1 MSKKTSEQGISF
13 RFRKGASIGEPDAES
28 DDRFL
33 SHCFVDTGDYGT
45 LVDCNNPRRIIVG
58 RTGAGKSA
66 LIQHLIQNEE
76 NVIEISP
83 DNLSLNYISN
93 SDIITTLEKAGV
105 KLDLFYTLL
114 WKHVFATELLKRKYN
129 LANEEKT
136 KSWFS
141 SFLPPLKKKDQGKE
155 RALEYLKD
163 WGDKFWQETE
173 YRVKEVTQKLESDI
187 NAQLGGD
194 IVGLKAQ
201 ASTGQ
206 KITEEQ
212 RAEIIH
218 KAQRVVNS
226 IQIKALSDVMTLLA
240 DEVFNDNQQK
250 YYVVIDKLDENWV
263 ENDLRYRLIR
273 ALIETVKDYRKIS
286 SVKIVV
292 ALRLDLLQSVFE
304 RTRDAGFQEEKYQ
317 SLLLH
322 LNWNPPQLEK
332 LLDERIALLVREQY
346 TNTPIKLRTL
356 FPPTIV
362 RENFIDYLLNRTLW
376 RPRDAIAF
384 VNECIRRAEDKG
396 QVSVQIVRDAEREYS
411 AQRIDSLAYEW
422 FIQYPKLKD
431 YIALLERMPMEFKL
445 SAITKEKIEAF
456 ALAHAMDGEND
467 PDPIIRAAY
476 VFINGEN
483 SNPHSFVIALVKVLF
498 KVGILGIKPDGF
510 TGQLWVQTS
519 ERIPS
524 DGQIKPNST
533 AYIHP
538 MIWSNMGIIV
548 TGSSLR

>member
-1 MSKKTSEQGISF
+1 MNKKTSEQGIPF

-33 SHCFVDTGDYGT
+33 NQCFIDTGDYGT
-45 LVDCNNPRRIIVG
+45 LVDCSDPHRIIVG

-83 DNLSLNYISN
+83 ENLSLNYISN
-93 SDIITTLEKAGV
+93 SDIITILEKAGV

-129 LANEEKT
+129 LANEERT
-136 KSWFS
+136 RNWFS
-141 SFLPPLKKKDQGKE
+141 SFLPPLKKKDQSKE

-187 NAQLGGD
+187 HTQLGVD
-194 IVGLKAQ
+194 IAGLNSQ
-201 ASTGQ
+201 ASMGQ
-206 KITEEQ
+206 KISEEQ

-218 KAQRVVNS
+218 RAQRVVNS
-226 IQIKALSDVMTLLA
+226 IQIKALSDVMSLLA
-240 DEVFNDNQQK
+240 DEVFNDSQQK

-304 RTRDAGFQEEKYQ
+304 RTRDAGFQKEKYQ
-317 SLLLH
+317 SLLLR
-322 LNWNPPQLEK
+322 LNWNPTQLEK
-332 LLDERIALLVREQY
+332 LLDERVSLLVREQY

-356 FPPTIV
+356 FPPRIGKET
-362 RENFIDYLLNRTLW
+362 FIDYLLHRTLL

-396 QVSVQIVRDAEREYS
+396 LVSVQIVRDAEREYS
-411 AQRIDSLAYEW
+411 TQRIDSLTYEW
-422 FIQYPKLKD
+422 FVQYPKLKD
-431 YIALLERMPMEFKL
+431 YIVLLERMPMEFKL
-445 SAITKEKIEAF
+445 SAFTKEKIEAF
-456 ALAHAMDGEND
+456 ALVHAMDGEHD
-467 PDPIIRAAY
+467 TDPIIRAAY
-476 VFINGEN
+476 AFINGGN
-483 SNPHSFVIALVKVLF
+483 PNPHSFVIALVKVLF
-498 KVGILGIKPDGF
+498 MVGVLGIKPDGF
-510 TGQLWVQTS
+510 TGKLWTQAN
-519 ERIPS
+519 ERMPS

-538 MIWSNMGIIV
+538 IAWSYLGVILD
-548 TGSSLR
+548 SSSR

>member
-1 MSKKTSEQGISF
+1 MGKNTNENGIPF

-28 DDRFL
+28 DDHFL
-33 SHCFVDTGDYGT
+33 SQCFVDTGDYRT
-45 LVDCNNPRRIIVG
+45 LVDCGNPHRIIVG

-66 LIQHLIQNEE
+66 LIQHLIRNEE

-83 DNLSLNYISN
+83 ENLSLNYISN
-93 SDIITTLEKAGV
+93 SDVIAVLEKAGV

-114 WKHVFATELLKRKYN
+114 WKHVFATELLKRKYH

-141 SFLPPLKKKDQGKE
+141 SFLPALKKKDQSKE
-155 RALEYLKD
+155 RALEYLRD

-173 YRVKEVTQKLESDI
+173 YRVKEVTQKLENDVRSQLGSDI
-187 NAQLGGD
+187 A
-194 IVGLKAQ
+194 GLKSQ
-201 ASTGQ
+201 VGVDQ
-206 KITEEQ
+206 KYSEEQ
-212 RAEIIH
+212 RTEVIN
-218 KAQRVVNS
+218 KAQRVVNN
-226 IQIKALSDVMTLLA
+226 IQIKALSDVMQLLA
-240 DEVFNDNQQK
+240 DDVFNDSQQK

-273 ALIETVKDYRKIS
+273 ALIETVKDYRRIK
-286 SVKIVV
+286 SVKIIV

-322 LNWNPPQLEK
+322 LSWTPQHLEK
-332 LLDERIALLVREQY
+332 MLDERIAILVREQY

-356 FPPTIV
+356 FPPSIGKESFV
-362 RENFIDYLLNRTLW
+362 EYLLNRTLC

-384 VNECIRRAEDKG
+384 VNECIRRSDGKG
-396 QVSVQIVRDAEREYS
+396 QVSVQTVRDAEREYS
-411 AQRIDSLAYEW
+411 AQRIESLAYEW
-422 FIQYPKLKD
+422 FVQHPKLKD
-431 YIALLERMPMEFKL
+431 CINILERMPAEFKL
-445 SAITKEKIEAF
+445 SAITKEKVDAF
-456 ALAHAMDGEND
+456 ALAHAIDGEHDSD
-467 PDPIIRAAY
+467 PVIRAAY
-476 VFINGEN
+476 TFINSGH
-483 SNPHSFVIALVKVLF
+483 SNQHSFVIALVKVLF
-498 KVGILGIKPDGF
+498 KVGVLGIKPDGF

-524 DGQIKPNST
+524 DGQIKPSST

-538 MIWSNMGIIV
+538 MVWSHLGIIV
-548 TGSSLR
+548 TSSYR

>member
-1 MSKKTSEQGISF
+1 MGKNSSEQGIPF

-33 SHCFVDTGDYGT
+33 SRCFVDTGDYGT
-45 LVDCNNPRRIIVG
+45 LVDCSNPHRIIVG

-66 LIQHLIQNEE
+66 LIQHLLRNEE

-83 DNLSLNYISN
+83 ENLSLNYISN
-93 SDIITTLEKAGV
+93 SDVIAVLEKAGV

-114 WKHVFATELLKRKYN
+114 WKHVFATELLKRKYH

-141 SFLPPLKKKDQGKE
+141 SFLPTLKKKDQSKE
-155 RALEYLKD
+155 RALEYLRD

-173 YRVKEVTQKLESDI
+173 YRVKEVTQKLENDVRT
-187 NAQLGGD
+187 QLGAD
-194 IVGLKAQ
+194 IAGLKSQVGAD
-201 ASTGQ
+201 Q
-206 KITEEQ
+206 KYTEEQ
-212 RAEIIH
+212 RTEVIN

-226 IQIKALSDVMTLLA
+226 IQIKALSDVMQLLA
-240 DEVFNDNQQK
+240 DEVFNDEQQK

-273 ALIETVKDYRKIS
+273 ALIETVKDYRRIK
-286 SVKIVV
+286 SVKIIV

-322 LNWNPPQLEK
+322 LNWTPQNLEK
-332 LLDERIALLVREQY
+332 MLDERIAILVREQY

-356 FPPTIV
+356 FPASIGKEGFV
-362 RENFIDYLLNRTLW
+362 DYLLNRTLC

-384 VNECIRRAEDKG
+384 VNECIRRSDGKG
-396 QVSVQIVRDAEREYS
+396 LVSVQTVRDAEREYS
-411 AQRIDSLAYEW
+411 AQRIESLAYEW
-422 FIQYPKLKD
+422 FVQYPKLKD
-431 YIALLERMPMEFKL
+431 CINILERLPAEFKL
-445 SAITKEKIEAF
+445 SAITKEKVEAF
-456 ALAHAMDGEND
+456 ALAHAIDGEHD
-467 PDPIIRAAY
+467 SDPIIRAAY
-476 VFINGEN
+476 AFINSGH
-483 SNPHSFVIALVKVLF
+483 SNQHPFVIALVKVLF
-498 KVGILGIKPDGF
+498 KVGVLGLKPDGF

-524 DGQIKPNST
+524 DGQIKPSST

-538 MIWSNMGIIV
+538 MVWSHLGIIV
-548 TGSSLR
+548 TSSYR